1 MGERGPLSQNATAAW
16 LKGNG
21 PMPTPSQSANEP
33 PEMPED
39 LPPEA
44 CPIWRA
50 LVPKL
55 IDLGIVTSLDTV
67 ALGDMCLCIARLA
80 ACERDITGRGVLVE
94 GDRGK
99 VKNPALQI
107 AREYRTA
114 LQNWARRF
122 GLTPGDRDRI
132 EIPEDTDH
140 QNPILELIEGGRKTG
155 S

>member
-1 MGERGPLSQNATAAW
+1 
-16 LKGNG
+16 
-21 PMPTPSQSANEP
+21 MPK
-33 PEMPED
+33 D

-44 CPIWRA
+44 RPIWRA

-80 ACERDITGRGVLVE
+80 ACEKDITDRGVLVE

-99 VKNPALQI
+99 VKNPALQV

-132 EIPEDTDH
+132 EIPEDEDNGQSLADILMGHVTKESQTYADTDF
-140 QNPILELIEGGRKTG
+140 TV
-155 S
+155 